1 MTQKD
6 IEKLNAYVST
16 KVSKY
21 NDFMNDNP
29 LEIYLVSSNN
39 EKMGLNPPIN
49 QIGLNEFCGLYN
61 KINELIEIHTPNEA
75 IDKLK
80 DYGWAS
86 FVGNDKINYIF
97 LSDPKLT
104 NENDKDK
111 DIKEPLS
118 ITRNFEHE
126 FGHYKQKI
134 FKQATSKNCNRVVL
148 EYHNIMF
155 NENNSTEEVHWC
167 IKCNITVNK
176 ILKEVKF
183 EEYGPKRVEYVRNQ
197 VCHILSKEV
206 PERMPCTSYETI
218 KEEIKKTLDKN
229 KFSDATRNKSLELI
243 EEMFAKV
250 NPETKRTED
259 YDMAI
264 IYNMCVDLNKDLKL
278 NLKLPS
284 LKKRESLNGS
294 VLQ

>member
-16 KVSKY
+16 ELSKY
-21 NDFMNDNP
+21 NGIMNDDP

-39 EKMGLNPPIN
+39 KKMGLILPIK
-49 QIGLNEFCGLYN
+49 QIGLNEFCDLYN
-61 KINELIEIHTPNEA
+61 KINELSEIHSANEA

-86 FVGNDKINYIF
+86 FVRNDKINYIF
-97 LSDPKLT
+97 LSDPELN
-104 NENDKDK
+104 NENDK

-134 FKQATSKNCNRVVL
+134 FDKATSKNCNRVVL

-155 NENNSTEEVHWC
+155 YENNSTEEVHWC

-176 ILKEVKF
+176 IIKEVKF
-183 EEYGPKRVEYVRNQ
+183 EETGPKRVEYVRNQ

-206 PERMPCTSYETI
+206 LERMPSISYETI
-218 KEEIKKTLDKN
+218 KEEIKNTLDKN
-229 KFSDATRNKSLELI
+229 NFSDATRNTSLELI
-243 EEMFAKV
+243 EKMFTKV

-264 IYNMCVDLNKDLKL
+264 IYNMCVDLNNDFKL

-284 LKKRESLNGS
+284 LKKRKSLNGS

>member
-16 KVSKY
+16 EVSKY
-21 NDFMNDNP
+21 NGIMNDDP

-39 EKMGLNPPIN
+39 KKMGLNLPIK
-49 QIGLNEFCGLYN
+49 QIGLNEFCDLYN
-61 KINELIEIHTPNEA
+61 KINELSEIHSANEA

-86 FVGNDKINYIF
+86 FVRNDKINYIF
-97 LSDPKLT
+97 LSDPELN
-104 NENDKDK
+104 NENDK

-134 FKQATSKNCNRVVL
+134 LDKATSKNCNRVVL

-155 NENNSTEEVHWC
+155 YENNSTEEVHWC

-176 ILKEVKF
+176 IIKEVKF
-183 EEYGPKRVEYVRNQ
+183 EETGPKRVEYVRNQ

-206 PERMPCTSYETI
+206 LERMPSISYETI
-218 KEEIKKTLDKN
+218 KEEIKNTLDKN
-229 KFSDATRNKSLELI
+229 NFSDATRNTSLELI
-243 EEMFAKV
+243 EKMFAKV

-264 IYNMCVDLNKDLKL
+264 IYNMCVDLNNDFKL

>member
-16 KVSKY
+16 EVSKY
-21 NDFMNDNP
+21 NGIMNDNP

-39 EKMGLNPPIN
+39 KKMGLNPPIK
-49 QIGLNEFCGLYN
+49 QIGLNEFCDLYN
-61 KINELIEIHTPNEA
+61 KINELSEIHSANEA

-86 FVGNDKINYIF
+86 FVRNDKINYIF
-97 LSDPKLT
+97 LSDPELN
-104 NENDKDK
+104 NENDK

-134 FKQATSKNCNRVVL
+134 FDKATSKNCNRVVL

-155 NENNSTEEVHWC
+155 YENNSTEEVHWC

-176 ILKEVKF
+176 IIKEVKF
-183 EEYGPKRVEYVRNQ
+183 EETGPKRVEYVRNQ

-206 PERMPCTSYETI
+206 LERMPSISYETI
-218 KEEIKKTLDKN
+218 KEEIKNTLDKN
-229 KFSDATRNKSLELI
+229 NFSDATRNTSLELI
-243 EEMFAKV
+243 EKMFTKV

-264 IYNMCVDLNKDLKL
+264 IYNMCVDLNNDFKL